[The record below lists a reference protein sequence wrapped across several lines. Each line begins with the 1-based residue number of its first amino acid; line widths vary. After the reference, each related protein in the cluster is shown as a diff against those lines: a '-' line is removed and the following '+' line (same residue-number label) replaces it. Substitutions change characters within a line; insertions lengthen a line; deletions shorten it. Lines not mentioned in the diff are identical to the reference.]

1 LEKQQ
6 HAVFM
11 TDTTRGYIWG
21 FIGVA
26 IFSLTLPFSHIAVRE
41 FDPLF
46 ISIGRTVLAACIAAP
61 ILILSRQMWPDLAD
75 LKQLFFVVLG
85 VIFGFPILSTIAMK
99 TAPAS
104 HGSVVLALL
113 PLGTAFMSTIFAGER
128 PSIAFWAWSVLGSA
142 AVVIYALWD
151 GGVALH
157 GADSLLVLAV
167 LAASMGY
174 AAGGNLA
181 RKLGGWQ
188 VICWALIV
196 ALPLTLPL
204 TLYFAQG
211 VTGTESV
218 HSWLCFIYLALMS
231 QLIGFFAWNKG
242 LATGGVARVGQ
253 VQLLQ
258 TFMTQIAAWAMMG
271 EALTLR
277 SLAFACVVA
286 TCVWFGRRTQI
297 GKT

>member
-1 LEKQQ
+1 MSE
-6 HAVFM
+6 
-11 TDTTRGYIWG
+11 TTRGYIWG
-21 FIGVA
+21 LIGVG
-26 IFSLTLPFSHIAVRE
+26 IFSLTLPFSHLAVKE

-46 ISIGRTVLAACIAAP
+46 ISIGRTVLAACLAAP
-61 ILILSRQMWPDLAD
+61 ILVLTRQAWPDVAD

-113 PLGTAFMSTIFAGER
+113 PLGTAIMSTIFAGER
-128 PSIAFWAWSVLGSA
+128 PSLAFWMWSILGSA
-142 AVVIYALWD
+142 IVVIYALWD
-151 GGVALH
+151 GGAALH

-167 LAASMGY
+167 IAASMGY
-174 AAGGNLA
+174 AAGGNLS

-188 VICWALIV
+188 VICWALV
-196 ALPLTLPL
+196 MALPLTLPL
-204 TLYFAQG
+204 TIYFARG
-211 VTGTESV
+211 ITGSESI
-218 HSWLCFIYLALMS
+218 SGWLCFIYLALMS

-242 LATGGVARVGQ
+242 LAIGGVARVGQ

-258 TFMTQIAAWAMMG
+258 TFMTQVAAWGLMG
-271 EALTLR
+271 ETLAFR
-277 SLAFACVVA
+277 SLAFAGAVA

-297 GKT
+297 KKT

>member
-1 LEKQQ
+1 MSE
-6 HAVFM
+6 
-11 TDTTRGYIWG
+11 TTRGYVWG
-21 FIGVA
+21 SIGVA
-26 IFSLTLPFSHIAVRE
+26 IFSLTLPLSHIAVKE

-46 ISIGRTVLAACIAAP
+46 ISIGRTVLAACVAVP
-61 ILILSRQMWPDLAD
+61 ILFLSRQAWPDLGD

-85 VIFGFPILSTIAMK
+85 VIFGFPILSTIAMR

-128 PSIAFWAWSVLGSA
+128 PSLAFWAWSILGSA

-157 GADSLLVLAV
+157 GADSLLVFAV
-167 LAASMGY
+167 IAASMGY

-188 VICWALIV
+188 VICWALVV

-204 TLYFAQG
+204 TLYFARGITGHETLQG
-211 VTGTESV
+211 
-218 HSWLCFIYLALMS
+218 WLCFFYLALMS
-231 QLIGFFAWNKG
+231 QLVGFFAWNKG
-242 LATGGVARVGQ
+242 LAMGGVARVGQ

-258 TFMTQIAAWAMMG
+258 TFMTQIAAFGLMG
-271 EALTLR
+271 EPLTLR
-277 SLAFACVVA
+277 SIAFAGVVA
-286 TCVWFGRRTQI
+286 ACVWFGRRTQI
-297 GKT
+297 KTL

>member
-1 LEKQQ
+1 MRE
-6 HAVFM
+6 
-11 TDTTRGYIWG
+11 TTRGYVWG

-46 ISIGRTVLAACIAAP
+46 ISIGRTVLAACVAAP
-61 ILILSRQMWPDLAD
+61 ILLLTRQSWPDWGD

-142 AVVIYALWD
+142 AVVLYALWD

-167 LAASMGY
+167 IAASMGY

-188 VICWALIV
+188 VICWALVV

-204 TLYFAQG
+204 TIYFAQD
-211 VTGTESV
+211 VTGVESFR
-218 HSWLCFIYLALMS
+218 SWLCFAYLSLMS

-242 LATGGVARVGQ
+242 LAGGGVARVGQ

-258 TFMTQIAAWAMMG
+258 TFMTQIAAWGLMG

-277 SLAFACVVA
+277 SIAFACVVA

-297 GKT
+297 KKI

>member
-1 LEKQQ
+1 
-6 HAVFM
+6 M
-11 TDTTRGYIWG
+11 TELTRGYIWG

-46 ISIGRTVLAACIAAP
+46 ISIGRTVLAACVAAP
-61 ILILSRQMWPDLAD
+61 ILILSNQAWPDLAD

-85 VIFGFPILSTIAMK
+85 GIFGFPVLSTIAMK

-113 PLGTAFMSTIFAGER
+113 PLGTALMSTIFAGER
-128 PSIAFWAWSVLGSA
+128 PSVAFWAWSVLGSA
-142 AVVIYALWD
+142 AVVVYALWD

-157 GADSLLVLAV
+157 NADSLLVLAV
-167 LAASMGY
+167 IAASMGY

-188 VICWALIV
+188 VICWALVV

-211 VTGTESV
+211 VTGGESV
-218 HSWLCFIYLALMS
+218 RGWLCFIYLALMS

-242 LATGGVARVGQ
+242 LAMGGVARVGQ

-258 TFMTQIAAWAMMG
+258 TFMTQIAAWALMG
-271 EALTLR
+271 EPLTLR

-297 GKT
+297 RRA

>member
-1 LEKQQ
+1 
-6 HAVFM
+6 M
-11 TDTTRGYIWG
+11 TELTRGYIWG
-21 FIGVA
+21 IIGVA

-46 ISIGRTVLAACIAAP
+46 ISIGRTVLAACVAAP
-61 ILILSRQMWPDLAD
+61 ILILSNQAWPDLAD

-85 VIFGFPILSTIAMK
+85 VIFGFPVLSTIAMK

-113 PLGTAFMSTIFAGER
+113 PLGTALMSTIFAGER
-128 PSIAFWAWSVLGSA
+128 PSVAFWAWSVLGSA
-142 AVVIYALWD
+142 AVVVYALWD

-157 GADSLLVLAV
+157 NADSLLVLAV
-167 LAASMGY
+167 IAASMGY

-211 VTGTESV
+211 VTGGESV
-218 HSWLCFIYLALMS
+218 RGWLCFIYLALMS

-242 LATGGVARVGQ
+242 LAMGGVARVGQ

-258 TFMTQIAAWAMMG
+258 TFMTQIAAWALMG
-271 EALTLR
+271 EPLTLR

-297 GKT
+297 RRA

>member
-1 LEKQQ
+1 MSK
-6 HAVFM
+6 
-11 TDTTRGYIWG
+11 TTQGYIWG

-26 IFSLTLPFSHIAVRE
+26 IFSLTLPFSHIAVEE

-46 ISIGRTVLAACIAAP
+46 VSIGRTVLAACIAGP
-61 ILILSRQMWPDLAD
+61 ILFLTRQAWPDLAD

-85 VIFGFPILSTIAMK
+85 VIFGFPILSTIAMR

-113 PLGTAFMSTIFAGER
+113 PLGTAFMSTVFAGER
-128 PSIAFWAWSVLGSA
+128 PSIAFWAWSILGSS
-142 AVVIYALWD
+142 AVVVYALWD
-151 GGVALH
+151 GGVALQ

-167 LAASMGY
+167 VAASMGY

-188 VICWALIV
+188 VICWALVV

-204 TLYFAQG
+204 SIYFAQG
-211 VTGTESV
+211 VTGAESGQ
-218 HSWLCFIYLALMS
+218 SWLCFAYLSLMS

-242 LATGGVARVGQ
+242 LAIGGVARVGQ
-253 VQLLQ
+253 IQLLQ
-258 TFMTQIAAWAMMG
+258 TFMTQLAAWGLMG

-277 SLAFACVVA
+277 SIAFACVVA
-286 TCVWFGRRTQI
+286 TCVWFGRRTQV
-297 GKT
+297 KKV

>member
-1 LEKQQ
+1 
-6 HAVFM
+6 M

-26 IFSLTLPFSHIAVRE
+26 VFSLTLPFSHIAVRE

-46 ISIGRTVLAACIAAP
+46 ISIGRTVFAACVAAP
-61 ILILSRQMWPDLAD
+61 ILLLTRQPWPDWDD
-75 LKQLFFVVLG
+75 LRQLFFVVLG

-128 PSIAFWAWSVLGSA
+128 PSLAFWAWSVLGSA
-142 AVVIYALWD
+142 AVVFYALWD

-167 LAASMGY
+167 IAASMGY
-174 AAGGNLA
+174 ASGGTLA

-188 VICWALIV
+188 VICWALVV

-204 TLYFAQG
+204 TIYFAQG
-211 VTGTESV
+211 VTGGESLQG
-218 HSWLCFIYLALMS
+218 WLCFIYLALMS
-231 QLIGFFAWNKG
+231 QLVGFFAWNKG

-258 TFMTQIAAWAMMG
+258 TFMTQIAAWTLMG

-277 SLAFACVVA
+277 SIAFAAVVA
-286 TCVWFGRRTQI
+286 TCVWFGRRAQVKKI
-297 GKT
+297 

>member
-1 LEKQQ
+1 
-6 HAVFM
+6 M
-11 TDTTRGYIWG
+11 TVVKLGYIWG
-21 FIGVA
+21 FIGVV
-26 IFSLTLPFSHIAVRE
+26 IFSLTLPFSHIAVKE

-46 ISIGRTVLAACIAAP
+46 ISVGRTVLAAIIAAP
-61 ILILSRQMWPDLAD
+61 ILFLTHQAWPDMAD

-128 PSIAFWAWSVLGSA
+128 PSLAFWGWSILGSA
-142 AVVIYALWD
+142 MVVVYALWD
-151 GGVALH
+151 GGIGLH
-157 GADSLLVLAV
+157 AADSLLVLAV
-167 LAASMGY
+167 IAASMGY
-174 AAGGNLA
+174 AAGGNLS

-188 VICWALIV
+188 VICWALVV

-204 TLYFAQG
+204 TIYFAREVSG
-211 VTGTESV
+211 GESV
-218 HSWLCFIYLALMS
+218 QSWLCFLYLALMS

-242 LATGGVARVGQ
+242 LAMGGVARVGQ

-258 TFMTQIAAWAMMG
+258 TFMTQVAAWGLMG

-277 SLAFACVVA
+277 SLAFAGAVA
-286 TCVWFGRRTQI
+286 TCVWFGRRAQI
-297 GKT
+297 KKI

>member
-1 LEKQQ
+1 MRE
-6 HAVFM
+6 
-11 TDTTRGYIWG
+11 TTRGYVWG

-46 ISIGRTVLAACIAAP
+46 ISIGRTVLAACVAAP
-61 ILILSRQMWPDLAD
+61 ILSLTRQSWPDWGD
-75 LKQLFFVVLG
+75 LKQLFFVVIG

-142 AVVIYALWD
+142 AVVLYALWD

-167 LAASMGY
+167 IAASMGY

-188 VICWALIV
+188 VICWALVV

-204 TLYFAQG
+204 TIYFAQD
-211 VTGTESV
+211 VTGAESFRG
-218 HSWLCFIYLALMS
+218 WLCFAYLALMS

-242 LATGGVARVGQ
+242 LAVGGVARVGQ

-258 TFMTQIAAWAMMG
+258 TFMTQIAAWGLMG

-277 SLAFACVVA
+277 SIAFACVVA

-297 GKT
+297 KKI

>member
-1 LEKQQ
+1 MNLI
-6 HAVFM
+6 
-11 TDTTRGYIWG
+11 TRGYFYG

-26 IFSLTLPFSHIAVRE
+26 IFSLTLPITRLAVSS

-46 ISIGRTVLAACIAAP
+46 ISCGRAVVAAIVAIPLLLFTRQPRPDRSDLWRLLVIAAG
-61 ILILSRQMWPDLAD
+61 
-75 LKQLFFVVLG
+75 VV
-85 VIFGFPILSTIAMK
+85 FGFPILSSLAMQ

-113 PLGTAFMSTIFAGER
+113 PLSTAFMSTIFAGEK
-128 PSIAFWAWSVLGSA
+128 PSISFWLWSLLGSLT
-142 AVVIYALWD
+142 VIVYALWD

-167 LAASMGY
+167 IAAGMGY
-174 AAGGNLA
+174 AAGGQLS

-204 TLYFAQG
+204 TWHFSSA
-211 VTGTESV
+211 VTGHES
-218 HSWLCFIYLALMS
+218 WAAWACFAYLSLMS

-242 LATGGVARVGQ
+242 LALGGIAKVGQ

-258 TFMTQIAAWAMMG
+258 TFMSQVAAFFMLS
-271 EALTLR
+271 EPLTLR
-277 SLAFACVVA
+277 SLLFACLVA
-286 TCVWFGRRTQI
+286 VCVWFGRKAHVKRA
-297 GKT
+297 

>member
-1 LEKQQ
+1 
-6 HAVFM
+6 M
-11 TDTTRGYIWG
+11 TETTRGYIWG

-41 FDPLF
+41 FNPLF
-46 ISIGRTVLAACIAAP
+46 ISIGRTVLAACVAGP
-61 ILILSRQMWPDLAD
+61 ILILSRQSWPDLAD
-75 LKQLFFVVLG
+75 LKQLFFIVLG
-85 VIFGFPILSTIAMK
+85 VIFGFPVLSTSAMK

-128 PSIAFWAWSVLGSA
+128 PSIAFWAWSLLGSA
-142 AVVIYALWD
+142 AVVVYALWD

-167 LAASMGY
+167 IAASMGY

-188 VICWALIV
+188 VICWALVV

-211 VTGTESV
+211 VTGGESLQ
-218 HSWLCFIYLALMS
+218 SWLCFIYLALMS

-258 TFMTQIAAWAMMG
+258 TFMTQIAAWGLMG

-277 SLAFACVVA
+277 SLAFAFVVA
-286 TCVWFGRRTQI
+286 TCVWFGRRTHIKKAQWQ
-297 GKT
+297 

>member
-1 LEKQQ
+1 MRE
-6 HAVFM
+6 
-11 TDTTRGYIWG
+11 TTRGYVWG

-46 ISIGRTVLAACIAAP
+46 ISIGRTVLAACVAAP
-61 ILILSRQMWPDLAD
+61 ILLLTRQSWPDWGD

-142 AVVIYALWD
+142 AVVLYALWD

-167 LAASMGY
+167 IAASMGY

-188 VICWALIV
+188 VICWALVV

-204 TLYFAQG
+204 TIYFAQD
-211 VTGTESV
+211 VTGVESFRG
-218 HSWLCFIYLALMS
+218 WLCFAYLSLMS

-242 LATGGVARVGQ
+242 LAGGGVARVGQ

-258 TFMTQIAAWAMMG
+258 TFMTQIAAWGLMG

-277 SLAFACVVA
+277 SIAFACVVA

-297 GKT
+297 KKI

>member
-1 LEKQQ
+1 
-6 HAVFM
+6 M
-11 TDTTRGYIWG
+11 TELTRGYIWG

-46 ISIGRTVLAACIAAP
+46 ISIGRTVLAACVAAP
-61 ILILSRQMWPDLAD
+61 ILILSNQAWPDLAD

-85 VIFGFPILSTIAMK
+85 VIFGFPVLSTIAMK

-113 PLGTAFMSTIFAGER
+113 PLGTALMSTIFAGER
-128 PSIAFWAWSVLGSA
+128 PSVAFWAWSVLGSA
-142 AVVIYALWD
+142 AVVVYALWD

-157 GADSLLVLAV
+157 NADSLLVLAV
-167 LAASMGY
+167 IAASMGY

-188 VICWALIV
+188 VICWALVV

-211 VTGTESV
+211 VTGGESV
-218 HSWLCFIYLALMS
+218 RGWLCFIYLALMS

-242 LATGGVARVGQ
+242 LAMGGVARVGQ

-258 TFMTQIAAWAMMG
+258 TFMTQIAAWALMG
-271 EALTLR
+271 EPLTLR

-297 GKT
+297 RRA

>member
-1 LEKQQ
+1 MRE
-6 HAVFM
+6 
-11 TDTTRGYIWG
+11 TTRGYVWG

-46 ISIGRTVLAACIAAP
+46 ISIGRTVLAACVAAP
-61 ILILSRQMWPDLAD
+61 ILLLTRQSWPDWGD

-142 AVVIYALWD
+142 AVVLYALWD

-167 LAASMGY
+167 IAASMGY

-188 VICWALIV
+188 VICWALVV

-204 TLYFAQG
+204 TIYFAQD
-211 VTGTESV
+211 VTGGESFRG
-218 HSWLCFIYLALMS
+218 WLCFAYLSLMS

-242 LATGGVARVGQ
+242 LAGGGVARVGQ

-258 TFMTQIAAWAMMG
+258 TFMTQIAAWGLMG

-277 SLAFACVVA
+277 SIVFASVVA

-297 GKT
+297 KKI

>member
-1 LEKQQ
+1 
-6 HAVFM
+6 M
-11 TDTTRGYIWG
+11 TELTRGYIWG

-46 ISIGRTVLAACIAAP
+46 ISIGRTVLAACVAAP
-61 ILILSRQMWPDLAD
+61 ILILSNQAWPDLAD

-85 VIFGFPILSTIAMK
+85 VIFGFPVLSTIAMK

-113 PLGTAFMSTIFAGER
+113 PLGTALMSTIFAGER
-128 PSIAFWAWSVLGSA
+128 PSVAFWAWSVLGSA
-142 AVVIYALWD
+142 AVVVYALWD

-157 GADSLLVLAV
+157 NADSLLVLAV
-167 LAASMGY
+167 IAASMGY

-211 VTGTESV
+211 VTGGESV
-218 HSWLCFIYLALMS
+218 RGWLCFIYLALMS

-242 LATGGVARVGQ
+242 LAMGGVARVGQ

-258 TFMTQIAAWAMMG
+258 TFMTQIAAWALMG
-271 EALTLR
+271 EPLTLR

-297 GKT
+297 RRA

>member
-1 LEKQQ
+1 MENQQ

-11 TDTTRGYIWG
+11 SDTTRGYIWG

-46 ISIGRTVLAACIAAP
+46 ISIGRTVLAACVAAP
-61 ILILSRQMWPDLAD
+61 ILIFTRQRWPDASD
-75 LKQLFFVVLG
+75 LRQLFFVVLG

-128 PSIAFWAWSVLGSA
+128 PSFAFWAWSVLGSA

-174 AAGGNLA
+174 AAGGNLS

-188 VICWALIV
+188 VICWALVV

-211 VTGTESV
+211 VTAAQSLQG
-218 HSWLCFIYLALMS
+218 WLCFLYLALMS

-242 LATGGVARVGQ
+242 LAIGGVARVGQ

-258 TFMTQIAAWAMMG
+258 TFMTQIAAWGLMG

-297 GKT
+297 K

>member
-61 ILILSRQMWPDLAD
+61 ILILSRQTWPDLAD

-188 VICWALIV
+188 VICWALVV

-204 TLYFAQG
+204 TIYFAQG
-211 VTGTESV
+211 VTGAESV
-218 HSWLCFIYLALMS
+218 QGWLCFVYLALMS

-258 TFMTQIAAWAMMG
+258 TFMTQVAAWGLMG

-277 SLAFACVVA
+277 SIAFACVVA

-297 GKT
+297 KQA

>member
-1 LEKQQ
+1 
-6 HAVFM
+6 M
-11 TDTTRGYIWG
+11 TDVKLGYIWG
-21 FIGVA
+21 FIGVV
-26 IFSLTLPFSHIAVRE
+26 IFSLTLPFSHIAVKE

-46 ISIGRTVLAACIAAP
+46 ISVGRTVLAAIIAAP
-61 ILILSRQMWPDLAD
+61 ILFLTHQAWPDMAD

-128 PSIAFWAWSVLGSA
+128 PSLAFWGWSILGSA
-142 AVVIYALWD
+142 MVVVYALWD
-151 GGVALH
+151 GGIGLH
-157 GADSLLVLAV
+157 AADSLLVLAV
-167 LAASMGY
+167 IAASMGY
-174 AAGGNLA
+174 AAGGNLS

-188 VICWALIV
+188 VICWALVV

-204 TLYFAQG
+204 TIYFAREVSG
-211 VTGTESV
+211 GESV
-218 HSWLCFIYLALMS
+218 QSWLCFLYLALMS

-242 LATGGVARVGQ
+242 LAMGGVARVGQ

-258 TFMTQIAAWAMMG
+258 TFMTQVAAWGLMG

-277 SLAFACVVA
+277 SLAFAGAVA
-286 TCVWFGRRTQI
+286 TCVWFGRRAQI
-297 GKT
+297 KKI

>member
-1 LEKQQ
+1 MSE
-6 HAVFM
+6 
-11 TDTTRGYIWG
+11 TTRGYIWG

-46 ISIGRTVLAACIAAP
+46 ISIGRTVLAACVAAP
-61 ILILSRQMWPDLAD
+61 ILFLTRQRWPDASD
-75 LKQLFFVVLG
+75 LKQLFFVVVG

-128 PSIAFWAWSVLGSA
+128 PSIAFWAWSILGSA
-142 AVVIYALWD
+142 AVVVYALWD

-188 VICWALIV
+188 VIC
-196 ALPLTLPL
+196 LPLTLPL
-204 TLYFAQG
+204 TIYFAQG
-211 VTGTESV
+211 VTGSESAQG
-218 HSWLCFIYLALMS
+218 WLCFIYLALMS

-242 LATGGVARVGQ
+242 LAIGGVARVGQ

-258 TFMTQIAAWAMMG
+258 TFMTQIAAWGMMG

-277 SLAFACVVA
+277 SIAFAGVVA

-297 GKT
+297 KKA